1 MDMSVARTE
10 LEKRTEFRVI
20 GNSTTRHDAYEKVTG
35 SATFGT
41 DLSFPKMLHGK
52 ILWSKV
58 AHARLVKTD
67 TSKAEQLPGVKAII
81 TANDFPEVR
90 FGSVIA
96 DQTVLARGKVVWVGQ
111 PVAAIAATTLEI
123 AERAAE
129 VVAVE
134 YEELPIILDPIRAM
148 DQSSQQ
154 IHDDVKGIG
163 VPDSSLKNVAS
174 YTRVHR
180 GNPDRVM
187 SECDSVVE
195 EEYETQMAHQCY
207 IEPQAAAAS

>member
-1 MDMSVARTE
+1 MQVHGIHANHRRGEVTVRMRVQFATRRQCMDMSVARTE

-96 DQTVLARGKVVWVGQ
+96 DQTV
-111 PVAAIAATTLEI
+111 
-123 AERAAE
+123 
-129 VVAVE
+129 
-134 YEELPIILDPIRAM
+134 
-148 DQSSQQ
+148 
-154 IHDDVKGIG
+154 
-163 VPDSSLKNVAS
+163 
-174 YTRVHR
+174 
-180 GNPDRVM
+180 
-187 SECDSVVE
+187 
-195 EEYETQMAHQCY
+195 
-207 IEPQAAAAS
+207 